1 MGILLQLKDKIL
13 YKKSLLFIKSN
24 KQGFCNINI
33 NIKLINIVSNFLNMS
48 YH

>member
-13 YKKSLLFIKSN
+13 YKKSLLFIKYN
-24 KQGFCNINI
+24 KQGFCDI